1 MAITLAMVTTIVGAL
16 FVLAVFNQ
24 YLSRRK
30 PYQLV
35 WTLGL
40 LLYTAG
46 TFLWLLREAFG
57 TSSAVF
63 RLWYLTGAMLVPAYL
78 GTGTVWLLA
87 PRGFSRSVTIV
98 LALASVVA
106 LVLALS
112 VSMRSPLANL
122 ADVGALTAKDPVT
135 GVSFFP
141 AYVVVLTI
149 LLNTYGTIALV
160 GGALWSVWQAWRQ
173 RVAAGGPTAR
183 RRAFSNSLVAVGA
196 ILPALGGSL
205 EATAIP
211 QPHLWMLL
219 IGLVVLFAGFVASA
233 EVFEWRA
240 FPLRRSGKGGAVP
253 P

>member
-1 MAITLAMVTTIVGAL
+1 MALTLALVTTLIGTL
-16 FVLAVFNQ
+16 FTLAVFVQ

-40 LLYTAG
+40 LLYTVGA
-46 TFLWLLREAFG
+46 FLWFLREAVG
-57 TSSAVF
+57 MSGAIF

-78 GTGTVWLLA
+78 GTGTLWLLA
-87 PRGFSRSVTIV
+87 PRGFSRWATIV
-98 LALASVVA
+98 LALVSVVA
-106 LVLALS
+106 LALVLS
-112 VSMRSPLANL
+112 VSLRSPLTNL
-122 ADVGALTAKDPVT
+122 LDSNALTAKDPVT
-135 GVSFFP
+135 GASFFP

-173 RVAAGGPTAR
+173 RQAVGGPTAR
-183 RRAFSNSLVAVGA
+183 RRAFCNSLIAVGA

-205 EATAIP
+205 EATKIA

-219 IGLVVLFAGFVASA
+219 IGLVVLFAGFLAST
-233 EVFEWRA
+233 EVFERRA
-240 FPLRRSGKGGAVP
+240 FPSWLFGKGSAA
-253 P
+253 